1 MTDHIEIRRG
11 RYYDSVRLMSI
22 SRTVGERDGVDSV
35 LVAMATDLNLE
46 LAVDMGFD
54 LEAVDDAGPND
65 LMVALRVRDSDVL
78 ARARATVDA
87 VLADDTVPHTRAD
100 ATSITHRTIGS
111 AARGNDAS
119 LALISV
125 PGAHAFVDA
134 MDALASGLN
143 VMIFSDNVPVEHE
156 VVLKAQAQRLGL
168 LVMGPDAGTAI
179 VGGVGLGFAN
189 VVRPGPVGVVAASG
203 TGAQQLCCLLDDAGV
218 GVSSVLGVGGRD
230 LSSRVAG
237 AATLQALATLD
248 TDPATEIIVVV
259 SKPAPQDVADTV
271 RAAAAAC
278 ATPVVPALIAPGA
291 PDLTTV
297 ATEVVQRVGTRH
309 RVGSTDRSRRWDP
322 ADDRAPSAGGCLR
335 GLFTGGTLC
344 DEAMVIASAALGPIA
359 SNIPLRPEWALPDDD
374 SGQGHVMID
383 FGDDRFTR
391 GRPHPMIDQGLR
403 LTRLA
408 AEARDPTV
416 GVVLL
421 DVVLGH
427 AAHPDPAA
435 ELAPAIREARAMARA
450 AGRHVAVVVSLCG
463 TDGDP
468 QDRERQ
474 ARQLAMA
481 GASVHVSNAAAARE
495 AVRLC
500 GGCDA

>member
-1 MTDHIEIRRG
+1 
-11 RYYDSVRLMSI
+11 
-22 SRTVGERDGVDSV
+22 
-35 LVAMATDLNLE
+35 
-46 LAVDMGFD
+46 
-54 LEAVDDAGPND
+54 
-65 LMVALRVRDSDVL
+65 
-78 ARARATVDA
+78 
-87 VLADDTVPHTRAD
+87 
-100 ATSITHRTIGS
+100 
-111 AARGNDAS
+111 
-119 LALISV
+119 
-125 PGAHAFVDA
+125 
-134 MDALASGLN
+134 
-143 VMIFSDNVPVEHE
+143 
-156 VVLKAQAQRLGL
+156 
-168 LVMGPDAGTAI
+168 
-179 VGGVGLGFAN
+179 
-189 VVRPGPVGVVAASG
+189 
-203 TGAQQLCCLLDDAGV
+203 
-218 GVSSVLGVGGRD
+218 
-230 LSSRVAG
+230 
-237 AATLQALATLD
+237 
-248 TDPATEIIVVV
+248 
-259 SKPAPQDVADTV
+259 
-271 RAAAAAC
+271 
-278 ATPVVPALIAPGA
+278 
-291 PDLTTV
+291 
-297 ATEVVQRVGTRH
+297 
-309 RVGSTDRSRRWDP
+309 
-322 ADDRAPSAGGCLR
+322 
-335 GLFTGGTLC
+335 
-344 DEAMVIASAALGPIA
+344 
-359 SNIPLRPEWALPDDD
+359 
-374 SGQGHVMID
+374 MID